1 MIFLTYFSFSNA
13 AFWASVKSRFSPDA
27 PNGGGGGGGAFGT
40 NDGNGGGAGTV
51 FSNKKC
57 KEKYK
62 IYLVNLYVKNLTV
75 GEELLIFSNE
85 F

>member
-1 MIFLTYFSFSNA
+1 MLILTYFSFSNA

-51 FSNKKC
+51 FFK
-57 KEKYK
+57 
-62 IYLVNLYVKNLTV
+62 
-75 GEELLIFSNE
+75 
-85 F
+85 